1 MKWIISLTLAFTLSS
16 VVAPPMA
23 RADDPREVEGRA
35 AFSKGDYAR
44 ALDIFAR
51 LYAEAS
57 DPVYLRNIGRC
68 QQKLRQPD
76 QAIESFRSYLRRAR
90 RIKPAER
97 KEIEG
102 YIAEM
107 EALKATMTA
116 TMRDE
121 AAAAAAATDKAAR
134 AAERPAPAEK
144 VAPPPPP
151 VAQRS
156 PAEGDSSSETSK
168 TEPSETPPP
177 VTRLRRGAAE
187 PTGAGASTAD
197 GKIEA
202 TPSGGGSWHAP
213 VAWVGLGLTVVA
225 SGVGVYGILRN
236 RSLVN
241 EFDQAC
247 AIEPTTDR
255 AYAAQ
260 PVSSHSDATCITL
273 RNNYSLASQVAVAAF
288 VGAAVLGAASLVI
301 ALTAP
306 TPARESSSEVSWS
319 CAPGFTPGHGPSV
332 GCHVRF

>member
-1 MKWIISLTLAFTLSS
+1 
-16 VVAPPMA
+16 VA

-68 QQKLRQPD
+68 QQKLQQPD

-121 AAAAAAATDKAAR
+121 AAAAAAAATDKAAR
-134 AAERPAPAEK
+134 AADRPAPAEK
-144 VAPPPPP
+144 APPPPL
-151 VAQRS
+151 AQRA
-156 PAEGDSSSETSK
+156 PAEGGSSSETSK

-177 VTRLRRGAAE
+177 VTRLRRGPAE
-187 PTGAGASTAD
+187 PTDAAGASTAD

-202 TPSGGGSWHAP
+202 TRSGGGSWHAP
-213 VAWVGLGLTVVA
+213 VAWVGVGLTVVA
-225 SGVGVYGILRN
+225 AGVGVYGILRN
-236 RSLVN
+236 HSLVN
-241 EFDQAC
+241 EFNQSC
-247 AIEPTTDR
+247 AIDPTTDR
-255 AYAAQ
+255 AYAV
-260 PVSSHSDATCITL
+260 PMSSHSDATCITV
-273 RNNYSLASQVAVAAF
+273 RNNYALASQVAIAAF
-288 VGAAVLGAASLVI
+288 VGAAVLGGASLVI

>member
-1 MKWIISLTLAFTLSS
+1 MKWIISLILAFALSS
-16 VVAPPMA
+16 VVAPPVA

-76 QAIESFRSYLRRAR
+76 EAIESFRSYLRRAR

-121 AAAAAAATDKAAR
+121 AAAAAAAATDKAAR
-134 AAERPAPAEK
+134 GAERPAPAEK
-144 VAPPPPP
+144 AAPPPPS
-151 VAQRS
+151 AT
-156 PAEGDSSSETSK
+156 AEGGSSSATGK

-177 VTRLRRGAAE
+177 VTRLRRGDAE
-187 PTGAGASTAD
+187 STDAGPSTAD
-197 GKIEA
+197 GKIQPA
-202 TPSGGGSWHAP
+202 RSGGGSWHAP
-213 VAWVGLGLTVVA
+213 VAWVGVGLTVVA
-225 SGVGVYGILRN
+225 AGVGVFGILRN
-236 RSLVN
+236 HSLVS
-241 EFDQAC
+241 EFDQSC

-255 AYAAQ
+255 AYAV
-260 PVSSHSDATCITL
+260 PMSSHSDASCITL
-273 RNNYSLASQVAVAAF
+273 RNNYSLASQVAVGAF
-288 VGAAVLGAASLVI
+288 VGAAVLGGVSLVI